1 MKPMADEPCN
11 KCKHWDG
18 RTKEG
23 CKIGRYN
30 SAAMVI
36 WGACGMKQPKTKRTK
51 KTEEQQ

>member
-1 MKPMADEPCN
+1 MKPEKGEPCW

-30 SAAMVI
+30 SDSMLI
-36 WGACGMKQPKTKRTK
+36 WGACGFKSPKTKTGK
-51 KTEEQQ
+51 GA